1 MAKVCPSVTL
11 LCVCLLPWPGLQPTE
26 TGKADE
32 ATAKT
37 QVYATVVRKGSF
49 LPRCIGCDHTA
60 LEVLD
65 WALGV
70 GQGRGEGAKL

>member
-1 MAKVCPSVTL
+1 MTKVCSLVML
-11 LCVCLLPWPGLQPTE
+11 LCVCLLPWPNPQPTE

-37 QVYATVVRKGSF
+37 QLYATIVRKGSF
-49 LPRCIGCDHTA
+49 IPRCISCNHTA

-65 WALGV
+65 WALRV
-70 GQGRGEGAKL
+70 GWGTWERAKL